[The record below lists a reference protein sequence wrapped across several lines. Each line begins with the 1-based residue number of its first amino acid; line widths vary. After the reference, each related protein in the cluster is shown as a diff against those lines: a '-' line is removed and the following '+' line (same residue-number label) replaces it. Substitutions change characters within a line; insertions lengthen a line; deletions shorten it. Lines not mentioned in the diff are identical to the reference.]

1 MSIDRARVDAL
12 AQRRLGPTDKGWP
25 PALWG
30 RTVSEIRAAGLTISD
45 FPTPLVT
52 LSRVALDVNLAA
64 MSGWSADRGLH
75 LAPHGKT
82 TMAPQLWRDQL
93 DAGAWGIT
101 VANFGQ
107 LAVARDYGVA
117 RVVVANALLSRPG
130 LHWLAADL
138 AAHPEVRVLTWADSL
153 AVVGIM
159 ASALADADVDPR
171 VHPIDVL
178 VELGGPGGRTGVRT
192 IAEGLEIAR
201 AVTAAPGLR
210 LAGVTGYEGALAH
223 GSDPDSLETLRR
235 YLADL
240 AHLHELIADA
250 GLYAGLP
257 SGTPPLVSAGGSA
270 YPDLV
275 AEVLSPLGSD
285 GTVTVLLRSGAY
297 LTHDDG
303 YYRDISPLGRR
314 PRTDGHPL
322 QAALHAWVR
331 VSSAPEPGLVIIDA
345 GKRDVPYDLGLP
357 EVQRRRGRSPG
368 APATPVEG
376 AEVTALNDQHGFV
389 RFDRGAGSAAPSV
402 VGSADM
408 PHVDL
413 VDLVV
418 GDELRLGLSHPC
430 TTFDKWQLL
439 PVVADA
445 DAADPVVV
453 DAIRTFF

>member
-1 MSIDRARVDAL
+1 MTIDRARVDAL

-25 PALWG
+25 PELWG
-30 RTVSEIRAAGLTISD
+30 RTVAEVPAAGLTVSA

-64 MSGWSADRGLH
+64 MSSWSSERGLQ

-82 TMAPQLWRDQL
+82 TMAPQLWREQL

-101 VANFGQ
+101 VANVGQ
-107 LAVARDYGVA
+107 LAVARDFGVT
-117 RVVVANALLSRPG
+117 RVVVANAVLFPPG
-130 LHWLAADL
+130 LRRLAADL
-138 AAHPEVRVLTWADSL
+138 AAHPEVRVLTWADSPR
-153 AVVGIM
+153 VVEIM
-159 ASALADADVDPR
+159 ASALADAHVDAR
-171 VHPIDVL
+171 AHPVDVL
-178 VELGGPGGRTGVRT
+178 VELGGPGGRTGART
-192 IAEGLEIAR
+192 VEEGLEIAR

-223 GSDPDSLETLRR
+223 GSGAESLATLRR

-240 AHLHELIADA
+240 ARLHALVAEA

-257 SGTPPLVSAGGSA
+257 TSTPPLVSAGGSA

-285 GTVTVLLRSGAY
+285 GAVTVLLRSGAY

-303 YYRDISPLGRR
+303 YYRDISPLGRH
-314 PRTDGHPL
+314 PRTAGHAL

-357 EVQRRRGRSPG
+357 EVQLRRGRSPG
-368 APATPVEG
+368 APATPLRG

-389 RFDRGAGSAAPSV
+389 RVDPAIGPAGTP
-402 VGSADM
+402 
-408 PHVDL
+408 DL
-413 VDLVV
+413 DLLV
-418 GDELRLGLSHPC
+418 GDQLRLGLSHPC
-430 TTFDKWQLL
+430 TTFDKWQLI

-445 DAADPVVV
+445 DADDPLVV
-453 DAIRTFF
+453 DAVRTFF